1 MKRLMILLLAAM
13 TAGTL
18 KAQDWSLSTNIAAY
32 ADFGTLNAEVWYAF
46 SRHWNAAAAVRY
58 NPFTFESDGEP
69 VQSRQR
75 TFAAGARYWPWHI
88 YSGWW
93 LAGRAQYQEY
103 NRGGIRSPETRE
115 GERVGAGIAGG
126 YSYMLTPWLN
136 LDLGVGVW
144 GGLDRYAVY
153 ECPVCGLTLDRGRT
167 LFFLPDDIRIALSL
181 IF

>member
-1 MKRLMILLLAAM
+1 MAR
-13 TAGTL
+13 G
-18 KAQDWSLSTNIAAY
+18 QEWSVSTNMAAY
-32 ADFGTLNAEVWYAF
+32 ADFGTLNAEVGYALG
-46 SRHWNAAAAVRY
+46 RHWNAAASFRY

-69 VQSRQR
+69 LQSRQR

-93 LAGRAQYQEY
+93 LSGKAQYQEY

-115 GERVGAGIAGG
+115 GERFGAGVAGG

-136 LDLGVGVW
+136 LDVGVGVW
-144 GGLDRYAVY
+144 SGMDRFSVY
-153 ECPVCGLTLDRGRT
+153 ECPVCGLTLEKGRKV
-167 LFFLPDDIRIALSL
+167 FFLPDDLRVALSL